1 MALSSPNEI
10 DSPLARSLCGIISYL
25 NFTAHV
31 KSLVNFVQ
39 LIFFGT
45 TMSEDVKTL
54 CSSSFKESASFRN
67 ISIAL
72 YKSPSR
78 DIVILCF

>member
-1 MALSSPNEI
+1 MENICHLQTKLIPRLPEAYVALFH
-10 DSPLARSLCGIISYL
+10 YL

-67 ISIAL
+67 TIESH
-72 YKSPSR
+72 KTP
-78 DIVILCF
+78 